1 MRDFKNRFVTA
12 GSTIKKQAHNS
23 PFGIVRLF

>member
-12 GSTIKKQAHNS
+12 GSTIKKQAYN
-23 PFGIVRLF
+23 PERRIVRLF